1 MDLKMVSTICP
12 YCGCGCGLNLVVKD
26 GKIAG
31 VEPWKRHPVNEGK
44 LCPKGNFTHE
54 FIQRD
59 DRLTT
64 PLIKKNGKFEPAS
77 WDEALTLIASKFKE
91 IKATFGPDAMACFS
105 SARVTNEENYVMQKF
120 ARVALESANIDH
132 CARLCHGTTVAGLAK
147 SLGSGAM
154 TNSIKDIE
162 EAKTIFIIGSNTLED
177 HPLIG
182 RRVIRGKEAGA
193 TLIVADPRF
202 NTTAKQADLYVQFRS
217 GSDVALINA
226 MMYVILSEGLE
237 DKEFIQTR
245 TKGFDALKE
254 EVMKCTP
261 EWAEP
266 ITGVPADTIRNMARI
281 YATNKPSALIYS
293 MGVTQHSTGTDNVLS
308 MSNIAM
314 LTGNIGKRGSGV
326 NPLRGQNN
334 VQGACDMG
342 ALPNVVSGY
351 QAVINPELRAKVCG
365 VWGVKD
371 IPAKVGLTIV
381 EVMNAA
387 DEGKVKSLYVMGEN
401 PMLSDPDVNHVKH
414 SLEKLDFLVVQ
425 DIFLTETAQLAH
437 VVLPAA
443 SFAEKDGTFTNTER
457 RVQLLK
463 PAIKPPGQAKPD
475 WEIIGLIA
483 QKMGVKGF
491 DFKSQEEIFE
501 EVRKTTPQ
509 YAGMTYERL
518 RKPEALHWPCPTV
531 EHPGTPILHMAK
543 FSHPDGL
550 GIFFGVPFKYQAE
563 RPDAEYPMILTT
575 GRMLYHYHTGT
586 MTRRSATLDGEVKT
600 GFVEINTEDAKALG
614 VKDGA
619 KVKVKSRRGEIEI
632 AAKVTPNIMK
642 GIIFIPFH
650 FAECSANKLTIA
662 ALDPFAKM
670 PEFKVCAA
678 KVEII
683 PVEKK
688 APAAPKVAAPA
699 GGH

>member
-1 MDLKMVSTICP
+1 MDLKLIPTICP
-12 YCGCGCGLNLVVKD
+12 YCGCGCGLNLVEKD
-26 GKIAG
+26 GKVVG

-44 LCPKGNFTHE
+44 LCPKGNFAHE
-54 FIQRD
+54 FIHRD

-64 PLIKKNGKFEPAS
+64 PLIKRNGRFEPAT
-77 WDEALTLIASKFKE
+77 WDEALSLIASKFKE
-91 IKATFGPDAMACFS
+91 IGASYGPDAMACFS

-120 ARVALESANIDH
+120 ARVALGTANIDH

-154 TNSIKDIE
+154 TNSIRDIE
-162 EAKTIFIIGSNTLED
+162 EAKTVFIIGSNTFED
-177 HPLIG
+177 HPLIA
-182 RRVIRGKEAGA
+182 RRVVRARKAGA
-193 TLIVADPRF
+193 TLIVADPRY
-202 NTTAKQADLYVQFRS
+202 NMTAKQADVYVQLRC
-217 GSDVALINA
+217 GTDVALVNA
-226 MMYVILSEGLE
+226 MMNVILAEGLE
-237 DKEFIQTR
+237 DKEFIKNRTR
-245 TKGFDALKE
+245 GFDDLKAE
-254 EVMKCTP
+254 AMKCTP

-266 ITGVPADTIRNMARI
+266 ITGVPAETIRKVARL
-281 YATNKPSALIYS
+281 YATGKPSAIIYS

-308 MSNIAM
+308 MSNLAM

-351 QAVINPELRAKVCG
+351 QAVVNPEIRAKVCG
-365 VWGVKD
+365 VWDVKD
-371 IPAKVGLTIV
+371 IPGKVGLTIV

-387 DEGKVKSLYVMGEN
+387 DEGRMKSLYIMGEN
-401 PMLSDPDVNHVKH
+401 PMLSDPDVNHVEHALKN
-414 SLEKLDFLVVQ
+414 LEFLVVQ
-425 DIFLTETAQLAH
+425 DIFMTETAELAH

-457 RVQLLK
+457 RVQLLR
-463 PAIKPPGQAKPD
+463 PAVKPPGQAKPD

-483 QKMGVKGF
+483 KRMGVKGF

-518 RKPEALHWPCPTV
+518 RKPEALHWPCPETS
-531 EHPGTPILHMAK
+531 HPGTPILHTAR
-543 FSHPDGL
+543 FSHPDGM
-550 GIFFGVPFKYQAE
+550 GVFFGVRFKYQAE
-563 RPDAEYPMILTT
+563 RPDAEYPLILTT
-575 GRMLYHYHTGT
+575 GRMIFHYHTGT
-586 MTRRSATLDGEVKT
+586 MTRRSATLDDEVKT
-600 GFVEINTEDAKALG
+600 GFVEINPNDARALG

-619 KVKVKSRRGEIEI
+619 MVKVKSRRGEIEI
-632 AAKVTPNIMK
+632 AARVTPDIMN

-650 FAECSANKLTIA
+650 FVECCANKLTIA
-662 ALDPFAKM
+662 ALDPIAKM
-670 PEFKVCAA
+670 PEFKACAA
-678 KVEII
+678 KVEVIPAEKKI
-683 PVEKK
+683 PV
-688 APAAPKVAAPA
+688 AVKVPVKA

>member
-1 MDLKMVSTICP
+1 M
-12 YCGCGCGLNLVVKD
+12 
-26 GKIAG
+26 
-31 VEPWKRHPVNEGK
+31 
-44 LCPKGNFTHE
+44 
-54 FIQRD
+54 
-59 DRLTT
+59 
-64 PLIKKNGKFEPAS
+64 
-77 WDEALTLIASKFKE
+77 
-91 IKATFGPDAMACFS
+91 
-105 SARVTNEENYVMQKF
+105 
-120 ARVALESANIDH
+120 
-132 CARLCHGTTVAGLAK
+132 
-147 SLGSGAM
+147 
-154 TNSIKDIE
+154 
-162 EAKTIFIIGSNTLED
+162 
-177 HPLIG
+177 
-182 RRVIRGKEAGA
+182 
-193 TLIVADPRF
+193 
-202 NTTAKQADLYVQFRS
+202 TAKQADVYVQFRS
-217 GSDVALINA
+217 GSDVALVNA

-237 DKEFIQTR
+237 DKEFVKNR

-266 ITGVPADTIRNMARI
+266 ITGVPADKIREIARI
-281 YATNKPSALIYS
+281 YAKNKPSAIIYS

-308 MSNIAM
+308 MSNLAM

-351 QAVINPELRAKVCG
+351 QAVINPELRAKVCA

-387 DEGKVKSLYVMGEN
+387 DEGKVKSLYIMGEN
-401 PMLSDPDVNHVKH
+401 PMVSDPDVNHVEHALK
-414 SLEKLDFLVVQ
+414 KLDFLVVQ
-425 DIFLTETAQLAH
+425 DIFLTETAALAH

-463 PAIKPPGQAKPD
+463 PAVKPPGQAKPD

-483 QKMGVKGF
+483 RKMGVKGF
-491 DFKSQEEIFE
+491 DFKSQEDIFE

-518 RKPEALHWPCPTV
+518 RKPEALHWPCPDTS
-531 EHPGTPILHMAK
+531 HPGTPILHTVK
-543 FSHPDGL
+543 FSHPDGI

-563 RPDAEYPMILTT
+563 RPDADYPLILTT
-575 GRMLYHYHTGT
+575 GRLLFHYHTGT
-586 MTRRSATLDGEVKT
+586 MTRRSATLDNEVKT
-600 GFVEINTEDAKALG
+600 GFVEINTADAKALG
-614 VKDGA
+614 VKNGD
-619 KVKVKSRRGEIEI
+619 KVKVKTRRGEIEI
-632 AAKVTPNIMK
+632 AAKVTPDIMK

-650 FAECSANKLTIA
+650 FVECSANRLTIA

-678 KVEII
+678 KVEVI

-688 APAAPKVAAPA
+688 APAAAKIPA